1 MKIEFDENK
10 SRKNSIERDLSFDKV
25 VDFVWE
31 TATIIPDNR
40 HEYPEARFITTG
52 LVGNRVH
59 VVCYTPIEG
68 GIRVISFRKAN
79 SREIE
84 RYVEKTTHQ

>member
-1 MKIEFDENK
+1 MKIEFDPIK
-10 SRKNSIERDLSFDKV
+10 SQKNSDERDLPFDKV
-25 VDFVWE
+25 AEFNWE

-40 HEYPEARFITTG
+40 HNYPEARFITTG
-52 LVGNRVH
+52 FVGNRVH

-68 GIRVISFRKAN
+68 GVRVISFRMAN

>member
-1 MKIEFDENK
+1 VKIEFDENK
-10 SRKNSIERDLSFDKV
+10 SRKNAIERDLSFDKV
-25 VDFVWE
+25 FDFVWE

-40 HEYPEARFITTG
+40 HDYPEARFITTG
-52 LVGNRVH
+52 FVGKRLH

-68 GIRVISFRKAN
+68 GVRVISFRKAN